1 MNRGGPK
8 GCAAW
13 AVAQGLQKLRVS
25 KKIYMVVVLVNKGC
39 KNNCFAIKTSVFFSA
54 NTSRRLRDKLVRI
67 SGYRETNSLGK
78 YLGVPLIGITPRQKE
93 FEYVIDQVNTKL
105 MHWKAS
111 QLSFAERVTLANSVL
126 EAISIYPMIT
136 NISKGVY

>member
-1 MNRGGPK
+1 
-8 GCAAW
+8 
-13 AVAQGLQKLRVS
+13 
-25 KKIYMVVVLVNKGC
+25 
-39 KNNCFAIKTSVFFSA
+39 
-54 NTSRRLRDKLVRI
+54 LRDKLVRI

-78 YLGVPLIGITPRQKE
+78 YLGVPLIGITPRKKE